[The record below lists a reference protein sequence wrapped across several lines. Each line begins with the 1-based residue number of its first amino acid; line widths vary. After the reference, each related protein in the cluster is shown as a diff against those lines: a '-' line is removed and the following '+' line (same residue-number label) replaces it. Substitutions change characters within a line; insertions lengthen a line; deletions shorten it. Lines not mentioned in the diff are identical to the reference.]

1 MTTLPFQVARG
12 RMVRFLL
19 MRHALWWL
27 LAMAVVAIVLIAIG
41 VAVDLRICVLGLVV
55 VCLCLPMA
63 VAMVLIAHGLA
74 PANALNMLPHRI
86 VIAPQSLTVEVIVPA
101 DGEDE
106 ERIEKRIVIDKGRLD
121 AYTVIEGAIAIPVR
135 DAKPGSQRSDGV
147 LILPYTAFDSTDQFR
162 QAIAMLPEPLFRP

>member
-1 MTTLPFQVARG
+1 
-12 RMVRFLL
+12 MVRFLL

-27 LAMAVVAIVLIAIG
+27 LAMAVVAIALIAIG
-41 VAVDLRICVLGLVV
+41 IAVDLRICVLGLIV
-55 VCLCLPMA
+55 VCMCLPMA

-74 PANALNMLPHRI
+74 PANALNMLPHRV
-86 VIAPQSLTVEVIVPA
+86 VITSQSLAVEVMVPA

-106 ERIEKRIVIDKGRLD
+106 ERIEKRIVIDQGRLD
-121 AYTVIEGAIAIPVR
+121 AYTVIDGAIAIPVR

-162 QAIAMLPEPLFRP
+162 QVIALLPKSHGRP